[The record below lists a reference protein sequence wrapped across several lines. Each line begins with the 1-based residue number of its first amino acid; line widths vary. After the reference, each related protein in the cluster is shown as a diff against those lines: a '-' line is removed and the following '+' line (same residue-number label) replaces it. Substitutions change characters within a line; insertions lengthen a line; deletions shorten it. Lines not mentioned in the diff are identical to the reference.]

1 LLAVLLA
8 VLVTALLVVRACSPP
23 TAGSRTYL
31 AVETEAELVVDEAVP
46 LEMLKEP
53 EVAYT

>member
-1 LLAVLLA
+1 LAVLLA